1 MYASYKDCYY
11 VNAKAN
17 EDYPPALFDNHRNEI
32 VDKTLMYS
40 GCYVQAIVNLFP
52 YHNKGNTGIGVG
64 LRGLMKVRDGEALG
78 GTGVSANDF
87 DDFGDSDDDIF

>member
-1 MYASYKDCYY
+1 M
-11 VNAKAN
+11 
-17 EDYPPALFDNHRNEI
+17 
-32 VDKTLMYS
+32 
-40 GCYVQAIVNLFP
+40 NLFP

>member
-1 MYASYKDCYY
+1 
-11 VNAKAN
+11 
-17 EDYPPALFDNHRNEI
+17 
-32 VDKTLMYS
+32 MYS

-87 DDFGDSDDDIF
+87 DDFEDSDDDIFKR